1 MKKTI
6 LIGGAATLVIVASVA
21 TNVVVLKQIN
31 ETNRANS
38 NILARLICT
47 EKGLEKQLENNNN
60 LTKENLKQIEKSA
73 NDRLAKIENKV
84 NSFQPHNINI
94 SEHQYKTLAGYV
106 VNANGEALK
115 SLTDSVKNLEKAQK
129 ETQKELVIIKNSQKE
144 TNSQLNAAKTEIV
157 ELKNER
163 QKKAEMY
170 LNAARTSVKNP
181 EIAQML
187 YVSALTYSENK
198 AVILAEFITWQTN
211 VIKQILQKNNID
223 LAQKHFAALAKICD
237 THIAWGSIND
247 MLSIP
252 QLQKKLAMAKQA
264 ISVYQDT
271 QTAEY
276 TKQINAFA
284 EKIKSVSTYE
294 MAETLLKELSDLQT
308 DPSFDDLKES
318 IAAKIIM
325 KQSCLTT
332 PSHQLMIPVVSE
344 DTPWGEWLENFIV
357 RLKSDI
363 SVTKKL
369 EDIGAAAEF
378 LQAAKASDCQGVA
391 ELMNEIEKTSRV
403 IYVAYWKE
411 RVGRITS
418 VSLSNLN
425 DISTLI
431 TESNTFSDEE
441 QHKNIKSIIKLN
453 KYITQAT
460 FAELEDSMKHLKSLK
475 NSVADEVYIQILG
488 ATQGQYIQFLLRLK
502 ALNDKYSNEFTKE
515 INDVKYKIANLEK
528 LSNSYKTKLAV
539 NELKKNEA
547 RRLRFIAWAEEQ
559 IEKAREFYNDGE
571 KIAAEWSSTTQS
583 HPAQQKYA
591 DAWYSLMSI
600 FPADLQ
606 YAAPNLFAV
615 YSDWKQKIENR
626 RAPTHEDLKDMTA
639 KYKRIS
645 DF

>member
-1 MKKTI
+1 MNKSI

-21 TNVVVLKQIN
+21 TNVVVLKRIN

-47 EKGLEKQLENNNN
+47 EKGLKKQLENDNN
-60 LTKENLKQIEKSA
+60 LTKENLKQIEKTA

-106 VNANGEALK
+106 VSANGEALK
-115 SLTDSVKNLEKAQK
+115 SLTDSVKNLENLHK
-129 ETQKELVIIKNSQKE
+129 ETQKELATIKNSQKE

-170 LNAARTSVKNP
+170 LNAARASVKNP

-418 VSLSNLN
+418 VS
-425 DISTLI
+425 
-431 TESNTFSDEE
+431 
-441 QHKNIKSIIKLN
+441 
-453 KYITQAT
+453 
-460 FAELEDSMKHLKSLK
+460 
-475 NSVADEVYIQILG
+475 
-488 ATQGQYIQFLLRLK
+488 
-502 ALNDKYSNEFTKE
+502 
-515 INDVKYKIANLEK
+515 
-528 LSNSYKTKLAV
+528 
-539 NELKKNEA
+539 
-547 RRLRFIAWAEEQ
+547 
-559 IEKAREFYNDGE
+559 
-571 KIAAEWSSTTQS
+571 
-583 HPAQQKYA
+583 
-591 DAWYSLMSI
+591 
-600 FPADLQ
+600 
-606 YAAPNLFAV
+606 
-615 YSDWKQKIENR
+615 
-626 RAPTHEDLKDMTA
+626 
-639 KYKRIS
+639 
-645 DF
+645 